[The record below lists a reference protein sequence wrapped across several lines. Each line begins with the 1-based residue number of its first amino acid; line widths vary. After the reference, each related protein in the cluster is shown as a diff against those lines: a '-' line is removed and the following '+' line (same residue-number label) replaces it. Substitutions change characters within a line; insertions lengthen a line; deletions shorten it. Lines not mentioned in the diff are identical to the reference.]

1 MARLFWMAVGAGA
14 GMWAA
19 RKVKDKA
26 QKYTPE
32 GVADNVTG
40 LGDAI
45 RYFADEVRAGM
56 AEREA
61 ELYRAIGADVTA
73 AAAPPVLPG
82 SREYRALPPARSPYG
97 GRDPYGREI
106 HEPYVIDAYELE
118 QYDRQGRHDG
128 SEQDDRLERADRRTP
143 DAPGIPARRSPRG
156 RAARADR
163 DDRTERRGKRDRHDN
178 QQGFRLGIPG
188 AAPAPELHDRRDGG
202 DRYDRKDRR

>member
-40 LGDAI
+40 IGEAI

-73 AAAPPVLPG
+73 AAAPPPPLPG
-82 SREYRALPPARSPYG
+82 RALPAARAPYR
-97 GRDPYGREI
+97 GRDVYGREVVYAP
-106 HEPYVIDAYELE
+106 HQLEAYAVHDAYDDHLHDPRDPRE
-118 QYDRQGRHDG
+118 YDY
-128 SEQDDRLERADRRTP
+128 
-143 DAPGIPARRSPRG
+143 
-156 RAARADR
+156 
-163 DDRTERRGKRDRHDN
+163 DRHDN
-178 QQGFRLGIPG
+178 QQGFRLGLPS
-188 AAPAPELHDRRDGG
+188 AAPAPKPHGRRDGG
-202 DRYDRKDRR
+202 ARYDRKDRR

>member
-26 QKYTPE
+26 HKYTPE

-40 LGDAI
+40 IGDAI

-82 SREYRALPPARSPYG
+82 PQVLPGRHEARALPAARGPYRG
-97 GRDPYGREI
+97 QDPYGRDVYD
-106 HEPYVIDAYELE
+106 PYDYDDLAYEAH
-118 QYDRQGRHDG
+118 DRY
-128 SEQDDRLERADRRTP
+128 
-143 DAPGIPARRSPRG
+143 
-156 RAARADR
+156 
-163 DDRTERRGKRDRHDN
+163 DN
-178 QQGFRLGIPG
+178 QQGFRLGLTRG
-188 AAPAPELHDRRDGG
+188 AAPAPTPREQRRGRA
-202 DRYDRKDRR
+202 RYDRKDRR

>member
-40 LGDAI
+40 IGEAI

-73 AAAPPVLPG
+73 AAAPPVIQAG
-82 SREYRALPPARSPYG
+82 REYPMLPPARGPYR
-97 GRDPYGREI
+97 GRDVYGREVYD
-106 HEPYVIDAYELE
+106 PYELDAYDPRDAH
-118 QYDRQGRHDG
+118 DRY
-128 SEQDDRLERADRRTP
+128 E
-143 DAPGIPARRSPRG
+143 
-156 RAARADR
+156 
-163 DDRTERRGKRDRHDN
+163 N
-178 QQGFRLGIPG
+178 QQGFRLGLPG
-188 AAPAPELHDRRDGG
+188 AAPAPRLHDRRDGG
-202 DRYDRKDRR
+202 GKYDRKDRR

>member
-1 MARLFWMAVGAGA
+1 MARIFWMAVGAGA

-26 QKYTPE
+26 HKYTPE

-40 LGDAI
+40 IGDAI

-73 AAAPPVLPG
+73 AAAPPALPG
-82 SREYRALPPARSPYG
+82 GPGVRALPGARTPYRGPDRHAAHPYG
-97 GRDPYGREI
+97 DPY
-106 HEPYVIDAYELE
+106 DADP
-118 QYDRQGRHDG
+118 YDRYDG
-128 SEQDDRLERADRRTP
+128 YAAHPAPTTADQAREYDRY
-143 DAPGIPARRSPRG
+143 
-156 RAARADR
+156 
-163 DDRTERRGKRDRHDN
+163 DN

-188 AAPAPELHDRRDGG
+188 AATPPAPTQHVRRRGG
-202 DRYDRKDRR
+202 RYDRKDRR

>member
-40 LGDAI
+40 IGDAI

-73 AAAPPVLPG
+73 AAAPPLPPPPMLTG
-82 SREYRALPPARSPYG
+82 RDHRALPAARAPYPARG
-97 GRDPYGREI
+97 GRDAYDPYDRYDAYYEGRAGD
-106 HEPYVIDAYELE
+106 EPYDRRDTRDT
-118 QYDRQGRHDG
+118 YDRH
-128 SEQDDRLERADRRTP
+128 E
-143 DAPGIPARRSPRG
+143 
-156 RAARADR
+156 
-163 DDRTERRGKRDRHDN
+163 N
-178 QQGFRLGIPG
+178 QQGFRLGIPEP
-188 AAPAPELHDRRDGG
+188 APAPQPHDRRDRGA
-202 DRYDRKDRR
+202 RYDRKDRRR

>member
-26 QKYTPE
+26 AKYTPE

-40 LGDAI
+40 IGDAI

-56 AEREA
+56 AERES

-82 SREYRALPPARSPYG
+82 PQVLPGRHQMRALPAARAPYRG
-97 GRDPYGREI
+97 QDAYGRDVY
-106 HEPYVIDAYELE
+106 DAYE
-118 QYDRQGRHDG
+118 YDEAAYDG
-128 SEQDDRLERADRRTP
+128 Y
-143 DAPGIPARRSPRG
+143 DAY
-156 RAARADR
+156 
-163 DDRTERRGKRDRHDN
+163 DRHDN
-178 QQGFRLGIPG
+178 QQGFRLGLARG
-188 AAPAPELHDRRDGG
+188 AAPAPTPREQRRGRA
-202 DRYDRKDRR
+202 RYDRKDRR